1 MTEELE
7 KHIDP
12 FTVRDALIMHDK
24 RINQL
29 TDLSHDTQGIVKNF
43 EEQLKTV
50 LERINKG
57 ISPTMQAI
65 KDQNADIKTQ
75 IVEFKGD
82 VNTRF
87 KEMEGRMNVSDEHF
101 ETRVREIND
110 WMGSVK
116 GLVWRVAGA
125 LIVAAIIGL
134 SGTYLYVN
142 TMRSQVSDLVPLI
155 KSMRI
160 LPYEVK

>member
-7 KHIDP
+7 EHIDP

-116 GLVWRVAGA
+116 GLVWRVASA

-134 SGTYLYVN
+134 SGTYLYVH
-142 TMRSQVSDLVPLI
+142 TMQSQISDLVPLI
-155 KSMRI
+155 KSMSI
-160 LPYEVK
+160 LPHEVK